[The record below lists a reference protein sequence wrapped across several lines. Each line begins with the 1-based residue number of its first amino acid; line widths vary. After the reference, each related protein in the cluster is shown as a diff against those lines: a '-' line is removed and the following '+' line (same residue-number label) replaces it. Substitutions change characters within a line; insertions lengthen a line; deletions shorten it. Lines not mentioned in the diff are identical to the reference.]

1 MERADLV
8 TGAVQSG
15 GRPPAEDDLRLVQ
28 DFVNTLDREHDN
40 DLLDGPEGLAAW
52 LEHRGL
58 VAGEL
63 RHADAAR
70 AVEVREALR
79 ALLLANNGGPAAP
92 GAHAVLEA
100 AAQRARLEPSFGPA
114 ALVPASG
121 GLDGAIGRVLAV
133 AFAAMLDGRWERLK
147 ACPRDVCGWVFLDRS
162 HANRGTWCSM
172 RVCGN
177 RVKAG
182 AYYRRRSG
190 QRVAGT
196 SAAGVDH
203 GPADPQVL

>member
-15 GRPPAEDDLRLVQ
+15 GRPPADGDLRLVQ
-28 DFVNTLDREHDN
+28 DFVNTLDREHHN
-40 DLLDGPEGLAAW
+40 ELFDGPEGLSAW
-52 LEHRGL
+52 LDHRGL
-58 VAGEL
+58 GGGRL
-63 RHADAAR
+63 GPADVAR
-70 AVEVREALR
+70 AVAVREALR
-79 ALLLANNGGPAAP
+79 ALLLANNGGQEAP
-92 GAHAVLEA
+92 EAYGVLEDA
-100 AAQRARLEPSFGPA
+100 ARRARLEARFSPAGAALAPA
-114 ALVPASG
+114 AG

-172 RVCGN
+172 RICGN

-182 AYYRRRSG
+182 AYYRRRTRG
-190 QRVAGT
+190 G
-196 SAAGVDH
+196 G
-203 GPADPQVL
+203 

>member
-28 DFVNTLDREHDN
+28 DFVNTLDREHHN

-52 LEHRGL
+52 LEHRGFEAGGL
-58 VAGEL
+58 HAAEVEHAVA
-63 RHADAAR
+63 
-70 AVEVREALR
+70 VREALR
-79 ALLLANNGGPAAP
+79 ALLLVNNGGPGAP

-100 AAQRARLEPSFGPA
+100 AARRARLEPSFGPA
-114 ALVPASG
+114 ALTPAAG

-172 RVCGN
+172 RICGN

-182 AYYRRRSG
+182 AYYRRRTRG
-190 QRVAGT
+190 
-196 SAAGVDH
+196 D
-203 GPADPQVL
+203 

>member
-15 GRPPAEDDLRLVQ
+15 GRAPAEDDLRLVQ

-58 VAGEL
+58 LAGEL

-92 GAHAVLEA
+92 GAHASSRRSA
-100 AAQRARLEPSFGPA
+100 P
-114 ALVPASG
+114 
-121 GLDGAIGRVLAV
+121 
-133 AFAAMLDGRWERLK
+133 
-147 ACPRDVCGWVFLDRS
+147 PRSC
-162 HANRGTWCSM
+162 
-172 RVCGN
+172 
-177 RVKAG
+177 
-182 AYYRRRSG
+182 RRRAGSTARSG
-190 QRVAGT
+190 ACSPSRSPRCST
-196 SAAGVDH
+196 AAGS
-203 GPADPQVL
+203 G

>member
-15 GRPPAEDDLRLVQ
+15 GRPPADGDLRLVQ
-28 DFVNTLDREHDN
+28 DFVNTLDREHHN

-52 LEHRGL
+52 LEHRGFEA
-58 VAGEL
+58 AGCG
-63 RHADAAR
+63 RRTSRAR
-70 AVEVREALR
+70 SRCARRCGRCCWPTTA
-79 ALLLANNGGPAAP
+79 GPRRRTPTPCSTPPP
-92 GAHAVLEA
+92 GA
-100 AAQRARLEPSFGPA
+100 RGWSPSFGPA
-114 ALVPASG
+114 ALVPAAG

-182 AYYRRRSG
+182 AYYRRRTRG
-190 QRVAGT
+190 A
-196 SAAGVDH
+196 
-203 GPADPQVL
+203 

>member
-1 MERADLV
+1 VKRADLV

-15 GRPPAEDDLRLVQ
+15 GRPAAEGDLRLVQ
-28 DFVNTLDREHDN
+28 DFVNTLDREHHN
-40 DLLDGPEGLAAW
+40 ELLDGPEGLAAW
-52 LEHRGL
+52 LLHRGFE
-58 VAGEL
+58 ADGL
-63 RHADAAR
+63 RQADVRR
-70 AVEVREALR
+70 ALAVREALR
-79 ALLLANNGGPAAP
+79 ALLLANNGGPEAP
-92 GAHAVLEA
+92 DAHAVLEA
-100 AAQRARLEPSFGPA
+100 AARRARLQPAFDPA
-114 ALVPASG
+114 ALVPAAG

-182 AYYRRRSG
+182 AYYRRRTRG
-190 QRVAGT
+190 G
-196 SAAGVDH
+196 
-203 GPADPQVL
+203 

>member
-52 LEHRGL
+52 LDHRGFDA
-58 VAGEL
+58 AGV
-63 RHADAAR
+63 RAADVAR
-70 AVEVREALR
+70 AVDVREALR
-79 ALLLANNGGPAAP
+79 ALLLANNGGPEAP

-100 AAQRARLEPSFGPA
+100 AARRARLQPAFGPA
-114 ALVPASG
+114 ALVPSAG
-121 GLDGAIGRVLAV
+121 GLDGAVGRVLAV

-182 AYYRRRSG
+182 AYYRRRSR
-190 QRVAGT
+190 Q
-196 SAAGVDH
+196 
-203 GPADPQVL
+203 

>member
-1 MERADLV
+1 MHAMDRADLI
-8 TGAVQSG
+8 TGVVQSG
-15 GRPPAEDDLRLVQ
+15 GRPPADGDLRLVQ
-28 DFVNTLDREHDN
+28 DFVNTLDREHHN

-52 LEHRGL
+52 LEHRGFAADGL
-58 VAGEL
+58 GPADVA
-63 RHADAAR
+63 H

-92 GAHAVLEA
+92 SAHAVLDGA
-100 AAQRARLEPSFGPA
+100 ARRAGLVPAFGPA
-114 ALVPASG
+114 ALVPEAG
-121 GLDGAIGRVLAV
+121 GLDGALGRVLAV
-133 AFAAMLDGRWERLK
+133 AFAAMLDGRWARLK

-182 AYYRRRSG
+182 AYYRRRTRG
-190 QRVAGT
+190 A
-196 SAAGVDH
+196 
-203 GPADPQVL
+203 